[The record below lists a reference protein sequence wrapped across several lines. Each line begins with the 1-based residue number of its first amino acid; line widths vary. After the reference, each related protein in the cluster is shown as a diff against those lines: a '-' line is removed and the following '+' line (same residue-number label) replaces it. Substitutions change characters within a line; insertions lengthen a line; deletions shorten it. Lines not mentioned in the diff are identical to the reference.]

1 VESLIPLAILVT
13 VGAAAYWAVVLS
25 EGVYL
30 GPRAV
35 TWLYDRVASRYDR
48 IKNSDPVDDE
58 YCLARPLL
66 LALDGL
72 EKARVL
78 DVGTGTGR
86 MPALL
91 QAEPGF
97 AGSVVGLDRSR
108 RMLAQARARLGGH
121 GGVPALALGDA
132 GHLPFA
138 EASFDAVTCVEVLEF
153 TAHPEDTLREMA
165 RVLKP
170 GGVLLVSNRVGVDA
184 LWYPGRHCGRGH
196 LEALLDQLGLEHVE
210 TQRWQVYYD
219 LVWARRSEF
228 HP

>member
-1 VESLIPLAILVT
+1 
-13 VGAAAYWAVVLS
+13 VLS
-25 EGVYL
+25 EGAYL

-48 IKNSDPVDDE
+48 MKNSDPVDDE

-72 EKARVL
+72 PEPCVL

-86 MPALL
+86 MPAALL
-91 QAEPGF
+91 AEPGF
-97 AGSVVGLDRSR
+97 AGRVVGLDRSR
-108 RMLAQARARLGGH
+108 RMLAQAKARPDGRERR
-121 GGVPALALGDA
+121 PALALGDA
-132 GHLPFA
+132 GRLPFA
-138 EASFDAVTCVEVLEF
+138 EATFDAVTCVEVLEF

-170 GGVLLVSNRVGVDA
+170 GGVLLASYRVGVDA

-196 LEALLDQLGLEHVE
+196 LEALLDRLGLEHVE

-219 LVWARRSEF
+219 LVWARRSELRR
-228 HP
+228 P